1 MIETNPITP
10 RQALVVD
17 DNYYN
22 RDLATL
28 ALKHVGFEVTHAENG
43 LVAVE
48 KLAEKSYD
56 LMVLD
61 LAMDGM
67 DGISVLRYVRN
78 TLLDRK
84 LPVIVMTANPH
95 MATDEV
101 NENADLVM
109 MKPIDINEFAL
120 FADRVVK

>member
-48 KLAEKSYD
+48 KLAEQSYD

-101 NENADLVM
+101 NDNADLVM